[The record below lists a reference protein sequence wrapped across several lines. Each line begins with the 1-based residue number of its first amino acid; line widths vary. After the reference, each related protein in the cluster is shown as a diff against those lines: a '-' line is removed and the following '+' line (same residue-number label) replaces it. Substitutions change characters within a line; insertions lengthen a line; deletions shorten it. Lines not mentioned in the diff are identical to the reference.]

1 MFLCRVVFYNVPATV
16 IDNIQIKITA
26 NLKIWLGLSKS
37 LSPACLC
44 SRTAKLRFPYTELSE
59 EVKAAKARN
68 LATLGESSDKCIR
81 GAVIKVDTKPT
92 HQMRWKKQI
101 PD

>member
-1 MFLCRVVFYNVPATV
+1 MPATV
-16 IDNIQIKITA
+16 IDKIRIKITA
-26 NLKIWLGLSKS
+26 NLKRWLALPKT
-37 LSPACLC
+37 LSPACIY
-44 SRTAKLRFPYTELSE
+44 SKAAKLRFPYTELSE